1 MATSNFVQTSNF
13 ARPIFASTKLVA
25 AVASALAFFVPVAQA
40 AVEQP
45 KQAHH
50 VEASS
55 AKHLREHISQALHKA
70 KQCADIFERAC
81 VKISNAPAGGVAEH
95 QNFAAIAHVLR
106 GYEAQLDE
114 AIAGLEKATAE
125 QYGLIQLRRAVARA
139 RSKAATAELL
149 AKQTTIIPQSVDM
162 LSDSAA
168 LSALA
173 DHMTSGIGARLHGE
187 EANRS

>member
-13 ARPIFASTKLVA
+13 ARPYFASFNLVA
-25 AVASALAFFVPVAQA
+25 AVASALAFFAPVAQA

-45 KQAHH
+45 EKAHYA
-50 VEASS
+50 EAPV
-55 AKHLREHISQALHKA
+55 AKHLREHIDQALHKA
-70 KQCADIFERAC
+70 KQCADVFERAC
-81 VKISNAPAGGVAEH
+81 VKISNAPAGGVADH
-95 QNFAAIAHVLR
+95 QNFATIAHVLR
-106 GYEAQLDE
+106 DKEAQLDE
-114 AIAGLEKATAE
+114 AIAGLDKSTAE

-149 AKQTTIIPQSVDM
+149 AKQTTITPQSVDM

-173 DHMTSGIGARLHGE
+173 DHMTSGIGAHLHGE
-187 EANRS
+187 EASRS